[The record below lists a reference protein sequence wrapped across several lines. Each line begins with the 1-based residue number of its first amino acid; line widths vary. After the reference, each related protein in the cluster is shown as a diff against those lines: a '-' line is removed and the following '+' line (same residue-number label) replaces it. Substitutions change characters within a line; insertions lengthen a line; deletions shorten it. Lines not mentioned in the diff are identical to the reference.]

1 MGFPFHIWSW
11 RKRKCHSHLFHS
23 GLESYERYVPVDL
36 VGASWM
42 IMELW
47 KSRTSFC
54 KGTRANVARGSWQN
68 LVMISEVRE
77 HIQLLLLT
85 YMMLKTDNCQA
96 HPIVARTQ
104 NLKEGIGLPKGLPEP
119 CDGFEHHNR
128 ARTWKPSV
136 KAEWPRGGRE
146 GIR

>member
-1 MGFPFHIWSW
+1 
-11 RKRKCHSHLFHS
+11 
-23 GLESYERYVPVDL
+23 
-36 VGASWM
+36 
-42 IMELW
+42 
-47 KSRTSFC
+47 
-54 KGTRANVARGSWQN
+54 
-68 LVMISEVRE
+68 MISEVRE

-85 YMMLKTDNCQA
+85 YIMLKTDNCQE
-96 HPIVARTQ
+96 HPIVTRTQ

-146 GIR
+146 GIRYEHLHVRWVFFSSKIIPFTEPVLEDIEQSFGLCGSGRGWDDLGEWH